1 MGSFPTDSSF
11 YSTLRVFPDFV
22 QDLARDGA
30 PSATALYRCANM
42 IPVEKNPSK
51 YYSTIM
57 YSQPEKKGKSKF
69 KRISNKC
76 LTTISSR

>member
-1 MGSFPTDSSF
+1 MRSFPTDSSF

-42 IPVEKNPSK
+42 IHVEKSAFHFNVQFRVRV
-51 YYSTIM
+51 ST
-57 YSQPEKKGKSKF
+57 
-69 KRISNKC
+69 R
-76 LTTISSR
+76 SSLIARFGIWVKP

>member
-1 MGSFPTDSSF
+1 MRSFPTDSSF

-42 IPVEKNPSK
+42 IPVEKTQVNIK
-51 YYSTIM
+51 A
-57 YSQPEKKGKSKF
+57 QLC
-69 KRISNKC
+69 RA
-76 LTTISSR
+76 R